1 MKQYVIYFES
11 KVEESNVGFFYRS
24 CKEGFTSVL
33 KADRARKFK
42 TEAAA
47 LARLRALQE
56 KEGEYYDFKI
66 EEISV

>member
-1 MKQYVIYFES
+1 MKQYVIYFQS
-11 KVEESNVGFFYRS
+11 KVLKSNTGFFYRN

-47 LARLRALQE
+47 LVRLWALQE

-66 EEISV
+66 EEISR

>member
-1 MKQYVIYFES
+1 MKQYVIYFKS
-11 KVEESNVGFFYRS
+11 KVEESNVGFFYRNR
-24 CKEGFTSVL
+24 KEGFTSVL
-33 KADRARKFK
+33 KADRAKMFK

-47 LARLRALQE
+47 RARLRALQE

>member
-1 MKQYVIYFES
+1 MKQYVIYFKS
-11 KVEESNVGFFYRS
+11 KVEESNVGFFYCG
-24 CKEGFTSVL
+24 CKEGFTSAL
-33 KADRARKFK
+33 KADRAKKFMTK
-42 TEAAA
+42 AAA

>member
-11 KVEESNVGFFYRS
+11 KVEESNVGFFYRDR
-24 CKEGFTSVL
+24 KEGFTAVL

-47 LARLRALQE
+47 LVRLWALQE

>member
-11 KVEESNVGFFYRS
+11 KVEESNVGFFYRG

-33 KADRARKFK
+33 KADRAKKFK

>member
-1 MKQYVIYFES
+1 MKQYVIYFKS

-33 KADRARKFK
+33 KADRAKKFK

-47 LARLRALQE
+47 LARLRALQS

>member
-1 MKQYVIYFES
+1 MKQYVIYFKS
-11 KVEESNVGFFYRS
+11 KVEESNVGFFYRGR
-24 CKEGFTSVL
+24 KEGFTSVL
-33 KADRARKFK
+33 KADRAKMFK
-42 TEAAA
+42 TKAAV